1 MKQKTSPKDLTRL
14 LVLATA
20 AFNAA
25 AALIDLLSKVVNY
38 ACRIRKLRLLVQ
50 QR

>member
-1 MKQKTSPKDLTRL
+1 MKQKTSLKDLTQL
-14 LVLATA
+14 FVLATA

-25 AALIDLLSKVVNY
+25 SALIDLLSKVVNY
-38 ACRIRKLRLLVQ
+38 GRDIRELRLFVQ

>member
-25 AALIDLLSKVVNY
+25 AALIELLSKVVNY
-38 ACRIRKLRLLVQ
+38 GRDVRELRLFV
-50 QR
+50 